1 MSFWKPSPLFGKRL
15 RRFRRLRRGWWSFL
29 LLAALYLTTLVAE
42 LTCNSAPLALRHD
55 GKWFFPVFHRYPAKA
70 FTPDGGD
77 AAPDYAVLK
86 ARGVF
91 GADFVLWPL
100 FQNDP
105 YRIVS
110 REEILPHLRERV
122 RVTPEPRVASLTL
135 NPELAITRC
144 TGVESLLPP
153 GAPVPEFQNRPLA
166 ELWRLPEDL
175 PQKLESRWRGEKSP
189 ALEFPLAPR
198 QGTGLPPVQL
208 SFPATEERAGGRRT
222 LRARVLEA
230 SAGTGG
236 ALSPRQWDFL
246 PGEERPLRKT
256 EEYLALPEELR
267 RAVQEGREA
276 IREQAKE
283 TGLALEPWNLEL
295 TLGRRIRIQV
305 EQEPLRFPFRPVPGH
320 IMGLDSAGRDV
331 FARVFY
337 GLRIALN
344 FGMLLV
350 LFSLVF
356 GTLAGI
362 LQGYCGGMVD
372 LAGQRLTE
380 LWSALPFL
388 YVMILMGSLYGA
400 GFSLLLFCYAIFNWI
415 GISHYMR
422 AESLRLR
429 KQPFVEAAKCLG
441 IPGWRIALQ
450 HILPNALTPL
460 ITLFP
465 FSLVGAIGS
474 LAALDYLGF
483 GLPAPTPSL
492 GELLSQ
498 AQAERGAWWLTLY
511 PSLALFLVMLLGVF
525 IGEGVRNAFDPRQQQ
540 RLQ

>member
-1 MSFWKPSPLFGKRL
+1 MPFWKPSPLFGKRL

-29 LLAALYLTTLVAE
+29 LLAALYLVTLIAE
-42 LTCNSAPLALRHD
+42 ITCNSAPLALRHE
-55 GKWFFPVFHRYPAKA
+55 GKWYFPIFCRYPARA
-70 FTPDGGD
+70 FMPDAGD
-77 AAPDYAVLK
+77 GAPDYAALK

-91 GADFVLWPL
+91 HDDFVLWPL
-100 FQNDP
+100 FRNDP

-110 REEILPHLRERV
+110 REEILPYLRERV

-135 NPELAITRC
+135 NPELVITRG
-144 TGVESLLPP
+144 TGMESLLPP
-153 GAPVPEFQNRPLA
+153 NAPTPEFQNRPLA
-166 ELWRLPEDL
+166 ELWQIPEGL
-175 PQKLESRWRGEKSP
+175 PQALESRWHGEKCA
-189 ALEFPLAPR
+189 ALEFLLTP
-198 QGTGLPPVQL
+198 QQDTGLPPVRL
-208 SFPATEERAGGRRT
+208 SFAPAEERAGGRKT
-222 LRARVLEA
+222 LRARALEDNA
-230 SAGTGG
+230 AAGG
-236 ALSPRQWDFL
+236 ALSPRQWEFL
-246 PGEERPLRKT
+246 PNEERPLRKP
-256 EEYLALPEELR
+256 EEFLALPEELR
-267 RAVQEGREA
+267 RAVQSGREA
-276 IREQAKE
+276 IRAQAQE
-283 TGLALEPWNLEL
+283 TGLALEPWSQEL
-295 TLGRRIRIQV
+295 TRERRLRLQV

-320 IMGLDSAGRDV
+320 PMGLDSAGRDV
-331 FARVFY
+331 FARIFY

-350 LFSLVF
+350 VFSLVF

-362 LQGYCGGMVD
+362 LQGYCGGLTD

-400 GFSLLLFCYAIFNWI
+400 GFSLLLFCYALFNWI

-460 ITLFP
+460 VTLFP

-498 AQAERGAWWLTLY
+498 AQAERSAWWLTLY
-511 PSLALFLVMLLGVF
+511 PSLALFVVMLLGVF

>member
-15 RRFRRLRRGWWSFL
+15 KRFRRLRRGWWSFL
-29 LLAALYLTTLVAE
+29 LLTALYLVTLIAE
-42 LTCNSAPLALRHD
+42 ITCNSAPLALHHN
-55 GKWFFPVFHRYPAKA
+55 GHWFFPVFHRYPARA
-70 FTPDGGD
+70 FTADGGD
-77 AAPDYAVLK
+77 AAPDYAVLN
-86 ARGVF
+86 ARRAFDG
-91 GADFVLWPL
+91 DFVLWPL
-100 FQNDP
+100 FRNDP

-110 REEILPHLRERV
+110 REEILPYLRERV

-135 NPELAITRC
+135 NPELVITRG
-144 TGVESLLPP
+144 TGIESLLEPN
-153 GAPVPEFQNRPLA
+153 APAPEFQGRPLS
-166 ELWRLPEDL
+166 ELWHLPEEL
-175 PQKLESRWRGEKSP
+175 PKSLESRWSGEKCP
-189 ALEFPLAPR
+189 ALEFLLAPK
-198 QGTGLPPVQL
+198 QGTGLPTVRL
-208 SFPATEERAGGRRT
+208 SFAAAEERPTGRKT
-222 LRARVLEA
+222 LRARALEA
-230 SAGTGG
+230 ETAAGG
-236 ALSPRQWDFL
+236 ALSPRQWEFF
-246 PGEERPLRKT
+246 PNEERPLRKA
-256 EEYLALPEELR
+256 EEFLALPEELR
-267 RAVQEGREA
+267 RAVQSGREA
-276 IREQAKE
+276 IREQAQE
-283 TGLALEPWNLEL
+283 TGLALEPWSQEL
-295 TLGRRIRIQV
+295 TLERRIRLQV

-331 FARVFY
+331 FARIFY

-350 LFSLVF
+350 IFSLVF

-362 LQGYCGGMVD
+362 LQGYCGGLVD

-498 AQAERGAWWLTLY
+498 AQAERSAWWLTLY
-511 PSLALFLVMLLGVF
+511 PSLALFIVMLLGVF
-525 IGEGVRNAFDPRQQQ
+525 IGEGIRNAFDPRQQQ